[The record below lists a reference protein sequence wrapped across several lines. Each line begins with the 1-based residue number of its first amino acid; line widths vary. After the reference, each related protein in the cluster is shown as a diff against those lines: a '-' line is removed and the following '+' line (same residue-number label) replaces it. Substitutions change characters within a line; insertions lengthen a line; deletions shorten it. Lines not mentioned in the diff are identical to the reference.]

1 MAYYYTAN
9 GSSAESSTRMGN
21 TTYYYNSNG
30 SSAETVARTNWQ
42 CDIEHCAKWSA
53 DEFHLEIWYNARN
66 SIRKGRR
73 MRRILWVIVA
83 VGSCAAFAKG
93 GFWKAVNA
101 IQTTVDVATT
111 VSDVAGRRTSSQP
124 AAQPAAPA
132 SAETAQPAAP
142 STAAAPATPSAAVPA
157 ADVAAFAGARTT
169 ATETAVP
176 GVSYGQIVFKKPAT
190 PEQIAEAKKA
200 YLADNRELEDARL
213 RMEKVDDATVSAALA
228 AFNAA
233 SYVEIKESKLST
245 LAPFAMLGNVTK
257 VALNKI
263 PCADMKP
270 FAACAKLKALE
281 LRYCDISDISG
292 LSALQALETLD
303 LYGAKVSCSFAPLAA
318 CTNLRKVDFYAVK
331 GPQEV
336 YDSLGSLKQVKEF
349 LGGLTKM
356 TSIKWLLNV
365 PQAETVQIFAEKIDD
380 LSPISTLA
388 NLTYFRGW
396 NMDGG
401 RLATALGD
409 LSFLANCRKLRK
421 LELPG
426 SAYSNIA
433 LIGSFTELEE
443 LDLSNAKQPVDVS
456 FVKSLPKL
464 TRITLRGTEVVN
476 GGAIPANVKIYKDKK
491 TKGL

>member
-1 MAYYYTAN
+1 
-9 GSSAESSTRMGN
+9 MG
-21 TTYYYNSNG
+21 
-30 SSAETVARTNWQ
+30 
-42 CDIEHCAKWSA
+42 
-53 DEFHLEIWYNARN
+53 
-66 SIRKGRR
+66 
-73 MRRILWVIVA
+73 RILFA
-83 VGSCAAFAKG
+83 ATMTCACAAFAKG

-101 IQTTVDVATT
+101 IQTTVDVANA
-111 VSDVAGRRTSSQP
+111 VSGIANGGSAAAETKP
-124 AAQPAAPA
+124 AAAATATTASSASTTAASAPAAPA
-132 SAETAQPAAP
+132 
-142 STAAAPATPSAAVPA
+142 VPP
-157 ADVAAFAGARTT
+157 ADVSAFAGARTT
-169 ATETAVP
+169 ATDTAVP
-176 GVSYGQIVFKKPAT
+176 EVKYGQIVFKKPAT

-200 YLADNRELEDARL
+200 YLADKRKLENARL

-228 AFNAA
+228 AFNVA
-233 SYVEIKESKLST
+233 SYVEVKESPLTT
-245 LAPFAMLGNVTK
+245 LAPFALLGNATQID
-257 VALNKI
+257 LHKI

-270 FAACAKLKALE
+270 FAACAKLRTLG
-281 LRYCDISDISG
+281 LHYCDISDLSG
-292 LSALQALETLD
+292 LAALPALETLD

-318 CTNLRKVDFYAVK
+318 CPKLKKIDFYAVK

-336 YDSLGSLKQVKEF
+336 YDSLGALKQVKDF
-349 LGGLTKM
+349 HGGLTKM

-365 PQAETVQIFAEKIDD
+365 PQAEAVQIFAEKIDD

-401 RLATALGD
+401 RMAPALGD
-409 LSFLANCRKLRK
+409 LAFLANCRRLKK

-433 LIGSFTELEE
+433 LIGSFTDLEE

-464 TRITLRGTEVVN
+464 KRIALRGTEVVN
-476 GGAIPANVKIYKDKK
+476 GSAIPASVKISKDKK